1 MRTATVEQI
10 SELIASLKALRRKV
24 AAGERRAEVAS
35 SARGHPA
42 GKGPPGHFRPDC
54 RASCSAAV
62 SQLADNLSYVEFALG
77 YQFQGIGNL
86 YEAWL

>member
-35 SARGHPA
+35 SARGDPA
-42 GKGPPGHFRPDC
+42 GKGPPR
-54 RASCSAAV
+54 S
-62 SQLADNLSYVEFALG
+62 LSPRL
-77 YQFQGIGNL
+77 QGLPVPPPCLNSPTT
-86 YEAWL
+86 